1 MKISTKGRYALRM
14 LLDLAKEHENT
25 FVTLKE
31 ISSRQEISKKYLE
44 QIVPLLHK
52 SDILESVRGNNG
64 GYKLKRPPQEIS
76 LFDILSQ
83 TENEN
88 HIIHCLE
95 EKCDQ
100 RDECLARAAWEDLD
114 NLILDHL
121 KNTSLQSILDHEK

>member
-14 LLDLAKEHENT
+14 LLDLAKEPENT